1 LNLDIGI
8 CLGFRAWDLGF
19 PLRGVSAS
27 YFASGFCSCLIHQ
40 AQLPNKLG
48 NYIFKLRLVTT
59 EKGDVI
65 ARPLFVIAR
74 PLFVIARPLS
84 VIASEAKQSMS
95 LKNIKEGGYE
105 ILHYLD
111 WYAIIVG
118 LVFEMD

>member
-1 LNLDIGI
+1 MTATVLNLDIGI

-27 YFASGFCSCLIHQ
+27 YFASGFCSCLIYQ

-48 NYIFKLRLVTT
+48 NYIFKLRLITT
-59 EKGDVI
+59 EKGDVT
-65 ARPLFVIAR
+65 ARHLFVIAR
-74 PLFVIARPLS
+74 PLFVIA
-84 VIASEAKQSMS
+84 SEAWQSHAF
-95 LKNIKEGGYE
+95 KNIKEGGYE
-105 ILHYLD
+105 ILHYFD

>member
-27 YFASGFCSCLIHQ
+27 CFASGFCSCLIHQ

-48 NYIFKLRLVTT
+48 NYIFKLSLVTT

-65 ARPLFVIAR
+65 ARPLFVIA
-74 PLFVIARPLS
+74 
-84 VIASEAKQSMS
+84 SEAKQSHAF
-95 LKNIKEGGYE
+95 KNIKEKVAKSCI
-105 ILHYLD
+105 ILTGMLSSLA
-111 WYAIIVG
+111 WFLKWIN
-118 LVFEMD
+118 

>member
-1 LNLDIGI
+1 MTATVLSLDIGI

-27 YFASGFCSCLIHQ
+27 CFASGFCSCLIHQ

-48 NYIFKLRLVTT
+48 NHIFKLRLVTT

-65 ARPLFVIAR
+65 ARPPFVIVR
-74 PLFVIARPLS
+74 PLF

-95 LKNIKEGGYE
+95 LKNIKKEVTKSC
-105 ILHYLD
+105 
-111 WYAIIVG
+111 IIWTG
-118 LVFEMD
+118 MLSSLAWFLKWIN